1 MYVGH
6 PTNTKIQCESKKLL
20 TVFSVSSTIY
30 TLSTFSLSP
39 ILNGFEEDT
48 TRRVRTDFWTQK
60 VKTFSKTIIYFP
72 NSRLSNVTSHTKR
85 SLRTNARHAN
95 LRQANGWEMDSQAI
109 RNGTAEWMN
118 GWRKCLNGW
127 GRADKR
133 MTKIFEWMQSN
144 GWTAEEKFWA
154 TGCDVL
160 SISRFDEL
168 EQIHGV
174 RYVFNAFL
182 RSRKA
187 FAWSRKN
194 YNTVVNPK
202 FPHLPPNGLWRI
214 FSWFSC

>member
-72 NSRLSNVTSHTKR
+72 NSRLSNVTSHTER

-144 GWTAEEKFWA
+144 GWRKFLNGWGRTDERLKKNFERLVVMCWVFLVSMSWSKFTAWGTYSMHFCDHARHSRDREK
-154 TGCDVL
+154 T
-160 SISRFDEL
+160 IT
-168 EQIHGV
+168 Q
-174 RYVFNAFL
+174 
-182 RSRKA
+182 
-187 FAWSRKN
+187 
-194 YNTVVNPK
+194 
-202 FPHLPPNGLWRI
+202 
-214 FSWFSC
+214 

>member
-6 PTNTKIQCESKKLL
+6 PTNTKIQCESKNLS

-144 GWTAEEKFWA
+144 GWRKFLNGWGRTDERLKKNFERLVVMCWVRHSRDREK
-154 TGCDVL
+154 T
-160 SISRFDEL
+160 IT
-168 EQIHGV
+168 Q
-174 RYVFNAFL
+174 
-182 RSRKA
+182 
-187 FAWSRKN
+187 
-194 YNTVVNPK
+194 
-202 FPHLPPNGLWRI
+202 
-214 FSWFSC
+214 